1 MSVLSG
7 RFSTSRLRL
16 TVTVV
21 TVGLVLVGAAAGVL
35 SVKSA
40 TTAPVLLGCGVAVVL
55 AWWVASRT
63 SRSVLELAKALNVG
77 EPKIADEST
86 RLANVVFNAAAEA
99 IIVCDERARIKAVN
113 PSFTRLTGYSSE
125 EVVGQTPTFLQS
137 GRHPPDFFNR
147 AWRTLKQQGRW
158 QGEIWHRRKNG
169 EVRPDWVS
177 LAAITE
183 DSGRIVEYVA
193 LLTDITARKRDE
205 ERIRWHAN
213 FDALTELPNRQSFLT
228 ALAQSLERAQGNG
241 WHTALLFLDL
251 DRFKEVNDGKGH
263 AVGDKLLQMVA
274 KRLRRAVRETDTV
287 GRLGGDEFTVL
298 LERLAKVEDVTQVCQ
313 KLIETLGQPF
323 RLDDQEIFIGV
334 SIGVAI
340 FPNDAVDC
348 SDLLKR
354 ADQAMYRAK
363 AAGRNQYRFYR
374 SPALDELVAS

>member
-7 RFSTSRLRL
+7 KCSTSRLRL

-40 TTAPVLLGCGVAVVL
+40 TAAPALFGCGAAVVL

-63 SRSVLELAKALNVG
+63 SRSALELAKALNIG
-77 EPKIADEST
+77 EPKVADESM

-113 PSFTRLTGYSSE
+113 PSFTHLTGYSSD

-228 ALAQSLERAQGNG
+228 ALAQSLERAQDNG

-274 KRLRRAVRETDTV
+274 KRLRRAVRETDAV

-298 LERLAKVEDVTQVCQ
+298 LERLAKVEDVTQICQ
-313 KLIETLGQPF
+313 KLIETLGQAF
-323 RLDDQEIFIGV
+323 RVDDQEIFIGV

-374 SPALDELVAS
+374 SPALDELAAS